1 MEEIIKNSQT
11 MAEAITKIYGYDNS
25 RIRKKFKTIVNEN
38 NYDIS
43 HFTLQPRKYK
53 LITKTC
59 PVCGNEFEDKENHH
73 RRKVTCSYSCSN
85 TYFRTGINNPNY
97 GKNLINSKSSYRTL
111 CFHYHKKECIICGE
125 DKIVTVHHYDENHFN
140 NEPSNL
146 VPLCPTHH
154 QYIHSRYKDEIIDK
168 VDEYV
173 YNFIKG
179 KGSLT

>member
-11 MAEAITKIYGYDNS
+11 KAEAIRKIYGYDNGTS
-25 RIRKKFKTIVNEN
+25 RKKFKKLLNEN
-38 NYDIS
+38 NFDTS
-43 HFTLQPRKYK
+43 HFSLQPRKHK
-53 LITKTC
+53 LIIKTC
-59 PVCGNEFEDKENHH
+59 PICGNEFKDTENKD
-73 RRKVTCSYSCSN
+73 RQKTTCSYSCAN
-85 TYFRTGINNPNY
+85 TYFRSGLNNPN
-97 GKNLINSKSSYRTL
+97 SKSHNYRTV

-154 QYIHSRYKDEIIDK
+154 QYIHSGYKDEIIDK

-173 YNFIKG
+173 YNFIKR

>member
-25 RIRKKFKTIVNEN
+25 RIRKKFKLIVNEN

-43 HFTLQPRKYK
+43 HFTSQPRKYK

-59 PVCGNEFEDKENHH
+59 PVCGGEFEHKEDYP
-73 RRKVTCSYSCSN
+73 RQKVTCSYSCSN
-85 TYFRTGINNPNY
+85 TYFRSGINNPNH
-97 GKNLINSKSSYRTL
+97 GKNIITSKSSYRTL
-111 CFHYHKKECIICGE
+111 CFHYHEKKCIICGE

-154 QYIHSRYKDEIIDK
+154 HYVHSKYKDVIIDK
-168 VDEYV
+168 IDKYV
-173 YNFIKG
+173 YDFNIK
-179 KGSLT
+179 KN